1 VEPRSRLNSGFFAN
15 ERTFLVRFQS
25 SLLVSSIGVAL
36 ASSSVSYEVGTLLI
50 VVGLVHIVYAALAYL
65 QRINSLL
72 SKKSSGYHDKFGPI
86 LLAVVVA
93 TIFGASIGV
102 SAQNRK

>member
-1 VEPRSRLNSGFFAN
+1 MNTSFFAN

-25 SLLVSSIGVAL
+25 SLFVSSIEVAL
-36 ASSSVSYEVGTLLI
+36 ASSSVSYEVGILLI

-72 SKKSSGYHDKFGPI
+72 NKKNSGYHDKFGPI
-86 LLAVVVA
+86 FLAVVVA